1 MAGHSTSAFAHRR
14 ATPDDIPAL
23 GQLMDAAIRVLL
35 RAHLSPEEVEASFSI
50 MGLDTQLIADGTYF
64 AVEGDGRLAGCG
76 GWSRRATLFGGD
88 HSSGRSAALLDPS
101 RDAARIRAMYTHPDF
116 ARRGVGRKI
125 LLLCEADAASAGFG
139 RLELAATMAGVPLYR
154 DCGYL
159 EIERLYAPTPS
170 GVNVPLA
177 RMTKSLAA

>member
-1 MAGHSTSAFAHRR
+1 MTERGATVFSHRL
-14 ATPDDIPAL
+14 AISGDIPAL
-23 GQLMDAAIRVLL
+23 GRLMDDAIRGLL
-35 RAHLSPEEVEASFSI
+35 RAWLSPAEVEASFSV
-50 MGLDTQLIADGTYF
+50 MGLDTQLIEDGTYF
-64 AVEGDGRLAGCG
+64 VVEADGRLAGCG

-88 HSSGRSAALLDPS
+88 HSGGRSAQLLDPG

-125 LLLCEADAASAGFG
+125 LALCEADAARAGFR

-159 EIERLYAPTPS
+159 EVERFSEPTPT
-170 GVNVPLA
+170 GPMVPLA
-177 RMTKSLAA
+177 RMTKSLLA